1 MNYIIWNNNNVEY
14 RNENEGFLSVNQIN
28 SSGSQLVLTNDGL
41 TTKSY
46 KIFSSSID
54 DIQVTETA
62 QYIVNTIFDT
72 IYLTTVYVTFNAEFE
87 TNIENVTSNSQIT
100 FNISGNIFNYSIL
113 PQKVNSIMIYI
124 PIQMNSNLTD
134 FQIQVQSDI
143 TGTLKVHNFQVLMLE
158 A

>member
-28 SSGSQLVLTNDGL
+28 SSGSQLVMTSDGL

-113 PQKVNSIMIYI
+113 PQKVNSIMIYM

>member
-1 MNYIIWNNNNVEY
+1 MNYIIWNNNKIEY

-28 SSGSQLVLTNDGL
+28 SSGSQIVMTSDGL

-54 DIQVTETA
+54 DVQVTETS

-72 IYLTTVYVTFNAEFE
+72 INLTIVYVTFNAEFE

-124 PIQMNSNLTD
+124 PIQMNSNMTD
-134 FQIQVQSDI
+134 FQIQVQSSI

-158 A
+158 P